1 MVERPLRAEDRVRVL
16 DGTFAAM
23 EGKVDAVYSPSRLVR
38 ITITI
43 FGRPVP
49 VELEEKQLQLVE

>member
-1 MVERPLRAEDRVRVL
+1 MIPADRVRVL
-16 DGTFAAM
+16 EGTFAAM
-23 EGKVDAVYSPSRLVR
+23 EGKVDAVYSPTYSLSRLVR

-49 VELEEKQLQLVE
+49 VELEEKQLELAE